1 LAEIKPNSLVESDK
15 RICEI
20 CGMNKAASALG
31 KLAKGIPKRFSQ
43 AEIERRKQR
52 LALARAKRWPQ
63 K

>member
-1 LAEIKPNSLVESDK
+1 
-15 RICEI
+15 
-20 CGMNKAASALG
+20 MNKAASALG